1 MSNLQVDKDVFA
13 RRMKKVYDRWR
24 NADSESSLAKVDAI
38 VTAVGQD
45 EEVVYAKSIS
55 LQTWLFGYELPDMIM
70 VLTKDKIIFLASKKK
85 IEFLKQVEDSD
96 DSSLPSVELLTRD
109 KSDKD
114 AANYAKLVEAIKASK
129 SGKTVGEF
137 SKDKFPGEFIEG
149 WRKIVDGSSSG
160 LSKLDISV
168 DFAAIMAAKEESEVN
183 LIKKASQATSD
194 LFNKYVKEQIMDI
207 VDKDRRVK
215 HSKLAD
221 GIEEALQNKKYVS
234 GLDTSQLEMCYPSI
248 IQSGGNYALKFSVS
262 SDKNILHFGA
272 IVVCLGARYKS
283 YCSNVV
289 RTMLVDPTET
299 MQRTYEIL
307 SEIEDKI
314 VEKLVPGAK
323 FNEVYDQVVDFVKSK
338 DESLVD
344 KLTKNL
350 GFVTGIEFREGSLL
364 LNAKTSA
371 TVEKGMVFNVN
382 VGFQDLVNPEAK
394 DKDAKNY
401 ALFLGDTVVVG
412 GSADGSS
419 DDDATSKGATLLTP
433 TVKKKVKHIGIF
445 LKDEDEDDEEEAETE
460 DKKPEVLGRGKRS
473 AVLDSR
479 TRSDMTAEEKRMAH
493 QQELAERMNAEAKAR
508 ILDGQQTKTK
518 EKSKKASVSY
528 KSRSLLPKESE
539 IKELKIFVDKKY
551 ETIILPV
558 FGVPCPFHVSNIKNI
573 HQSVETGYTY
583 LRINFFHPGAG
594 GPVATI
600 NTNTT
605 AAPDA
610 TFVKELTFRGSN
622 TKEPGE
628 LAAPSTNLA
637 TAFRL
642 IKDVQK
648 KFKTR
653 EAEEKEKEG
662 IIKQD
667 SLVVNPNRG
676 NPKLKDLY
684 IRPNIVQKRISG
696 SLEAHT
702 NGFRFTSVRGDK
714 VDILYNNVKNAFFQ
728 PCDGEMIILLH
739 FHLKNP
745 IMMGKKKHAEV
756 QFYTEVG
763 EITTDLGKHQ
773 HMHDRDDF
781 AAEQA
786 ERELRN
792 KLKSAF
798 KNFCEKVENIT
809 KQEIEFDTPFRE
821 LGFYGAPFRSTVF
834 MQPTSGALVSLVDQP
849 AFVVVLEDLELVHF
863 ERVNFSHKNFDIMFI
878 FKDYHQKPAMI
889 NSVPMNQLESIKE
902 WLNSCD
908 IRYTEGVQSL
918 NWAKIMKTIVDDPE
932 GFFDQGGWNF
942 LNPESGDEKGDD
954 SDGSEEDEEFEPSGS
969 DFGEEGSDSSD
980 GSDYS
985 EVSENSDSG
994 EASTGSDEESGKD
1007 WDELEDEAAA
1017 EDDEA
1022 SDEEE
1027 DDRKKKSKSSSSKS
1041 SYSSPSKHKK
1051 SSHKSPDK
1059 SSKKRKHSSGGSHR
1073 ASPSK
1078 KHKSSSSSKSHKKDK
1093 HRR

>member
-1 MSNLQVDKDVFA
+1 MSNLQVDKDVYA
-13 RRMKKVYDRWR
+13 RRMKKVYDQWR
-24 NADSESSLAKVDAI
+24 DADEDSALGKVDAI

-45 EEVVYAKSIS
+45 EEIVYAKSIS

-70 VLTKDKIIFLASKKK
+70 VLTSDKILFLASQKK
-85 IEFLKQVEDSD
+85 IEFLKQVEESD
-96 DSSLPSVELLTRD
+96 DDSLPKVELLTRD
-109 KSDKD
+109 KTDKD
-114 AANYAKLVEAIKASK
+114 AANYEKLVEAIKASK
-129 SGKTVGEF
+129 KGKTVGEF
-137 SKDKFPGEFIEG
+137 SKDKFPGEFIDG
-149 WRKIVDGSSSG
+149 WRKVVDASSSG
-160 LSKLDISV
+160 LEKTDVSV
-168 DFAAIMAAKEESEVN
+168 DFAAIMAAKEENEIN

-234 GLDTSQLEMCYPSI
+234 GLDASQLEMCYPSI

-262 SDKNILHFGA
+262 SDKNMLHFGA
-272 IVVCLGARYKS
+272 IVICLGARYKS

-307 SEIEDKI
+307 TEIEDKI

-323 FNEVYDQVVDFVKSK
+323 FNTVYEQILEFVKSK

-364 LNAKTSA
+364 INAKTTA

-412 GSADGSS
+412 GGGADAEG
-419 DDDATSKGATLLTP
+419 DAGTQGALLLTGN
-433 TVKKKVKHIGIF
+433 VKKKVKHIGIF
-445 LKDEDEDDEEEAETE
+445 LKDEDEDEEDGEDAEE
-460 DKKPEVLGRGKRS
+460 KKPEVLGRGKRS

-479 TRSDMTAEEKRMAH
+479 TRSDMTAEEKRLAH
-493 QQELAERMNAEAKAR
+493 QQELGERMNAEAKAR
-508 ILDGQQTKTK
+508 ILDGKQEKTK
-518 EKSKKASVSY
+518 EKSKKASVAY
-528 KSRSLLPKESE
+528 KSRSLLPKEPE

-558 FGVPCPFHVSNIKNI
+558 FGIPCPFHVSNIKNI

-594 GPVATI
+594 VVGGVGGGGSTSSAS
-600 NTNTT
+600 
-605 AAPDA
+605 PDA

-648 KFKTR
+648 RFKTR

-702 NGFRFTSVRGDK
+702 NGFRFTSVRS
-714 VDILYNNVKNAFFQ
+714 IPSCA
-728 PCDGEMIILLH
+728 
-739 FHLKNP
+739 
-745 IMMGKKKHAEV
+745 GK
-756 QFYTEVG
+756 
-763 EITTDLGKHQ
+763 
-773 HMHDRDDF
+773 M
-781 AAEQA
+781 
-786 ERELRN
+786 N
-792 KLKSAF
+792 M
-798 KNFCEKVENIT
+798 T
-809 KQEIEFDTPFRE
+809 KCVIQ
-821 LGFYGAPFRSTVF
+821 
-834 MQPTSGALVSLVDQP
+834 
-849 AFVVVLEDLELVHF
+849 
-863 ERVNFSHKNFDIMFI
+863 
-878 FKDYHQKPAMI
+878 
-889 NSVPMNQLESIKE
+889 
-902 WLNSCD
+902 
-908 IRYTEGVQSL
+908 
-918 NWAKIMKTIVDDPE
+918 
-932 GFFDQGGWNF
+932 
-942 LNPESGDEKGDD
+942 
-954 SDGSEEDEEFEPSGS
+954 
-969 DFGEEGSDSSD
+969 
-980 GSDYS
+980 
-985 EVSENSDSG
+985 
-994 EASTGSDEESGKD
+994 
-1007 WDELEDEAAA
+1007 
-1017 EDDEA
+1017 
-1022 SDEEE
+1022 
-1027 DDRKKKSKSSSSKS
+1027 
-1041 SYSSPSKHKK
+1041 
-1051 SSHKSPDK
+1051 
-1059 SSKKRKHSSGGSHR
+1059 
-1073 ASPSK
+1073 
-1078 KHKSSSSSKSHKKDK
+1078 
-1093 HRR
+1093 